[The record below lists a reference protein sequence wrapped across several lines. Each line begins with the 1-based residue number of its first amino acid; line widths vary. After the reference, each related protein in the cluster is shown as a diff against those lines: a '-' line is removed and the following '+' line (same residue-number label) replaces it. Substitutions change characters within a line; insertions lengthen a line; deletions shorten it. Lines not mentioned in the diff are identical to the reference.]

1 MSEYGDNII
10 SISDDE
16 GNDFEL
22 LVLDEAD
29 MNGVHY
35 LALTEAKNPE
45 EEENLEV
52 IILKVIQ
59 DEESGEDLLS
69 TVDSDDELEA
79 IYQIFEDQ
87 MFADDDGP
95 GMLYSRCCL
104 QASCRTCPQKLEAVT
119 AAGRHPTCRSVQVI
133 IGFTRSKRGFFMPPL
148 PFSRQIPGF
157 ISSFLSYFYELF

>member
-95 GMLYSRCCL
+95 
-104 QASCRTCPQKLEAVT
+104 EADD
-119 AAGRHPTCRSVQVI
+119 QDD
-133 IGFTRSKRGFFMPPL
+133 
-148 PFSRQIPGF
+148 
-157 ISSFLSYFYELF
+157 E

>member
-35 LALTEAKNPE
+35 LALTEAKNPDE
-45 EEENLEV
+45 DENLEV

-87 MFADDDGP
+87 MFADDDGVP
-95 GMLYSRCCL
+95 DDSDD
-104 QASCRTCPQKLEAVT
+104 E
-119 AAGRHPTCRSVQVI
+119 
-133 IGFTRSKRGFFMPPL
+133 
-148 PFSRQIPGF
+148 
-157 ISSFLSYFYELF
+157 

>member
-87 MFADDDGP
+87 MFADDDP
-95 GMLYSRCCL
+95 
-104 QASCRTCPQKLEAVT
+104 EADD
-119 AAGRHPTCRSVQVI
+119 QDD
-133 IGFTRSKRGFFMPPL
+133 
-148 PFSRQIPGF
+148 
-157 ISSFLSYFYELF
+157 E

>member
-45 EEENLEV
+45 EEKNLEV

-95 GMLYSRCCL
+95 
-104 QASCRTCPQKLEAVT
+104 EADD
-119 AAGRHPTCRSVQVI
+119 QDD
-133 IGFTRSKRGFFMPPL
+133 
-148 PFSRQIPGF
+148 
-157 ISSFLSYFYELF
+157 E

>member
-29 MNGVHY
+29 MNGVHF

-95 GMLYSRCCL
+95 
-104 QASCRTCPQKLEAVT
+104 EADD
-119 AAGRHPTCRSVQVI
+119 QDD
-133 IGFTRSKRGFFMPPL
+133 
-148 PFSRQIPGF
+148 
-157 ISSFLSYFYELF
+157 E

>member
-79 IYQIFEDQ
+79 IYQILEDQ

-95 GMLYSRCCL
+95 
-104 QASCRTCPQKLEAVT
+104 EADD
-119 AAGRHPTCRSVQVI
+119 QDD
-133 IGFTRSKRGFFMPPL
+133 
-148 PFSRQIPGF
+148 
-157 ISSFLSYFYELF
+157 E

>member
-16 GNDFEL
+16 GNDFVL

-95 GMLYSRCCL
+95 
-104 QASCRTCPQKLEAVT
+104 EADD
-119 AAGRHPTCRSVQVI
+119 QDD
-133 IGFTRSKRGFFMPPL
+133 
-148 PFSRQIPGF
+148 
-157 ISSFLSYFYELF
+157 E

>member
-22 LVLDEAD
+22 LVLDEATSGLDPAVRDDILD
-29 MNGVHY
+29 MLLDFVQ
-35 LALTEAKNPE
+35 

-95 GMLYSRCCL
+95 
-104 QASCRTCPQKLEAVT
+104 EADD
-119 AAGRHPTCRSVQVI
+119 QDD
-133 IGFTRSKRGFFMPPL
+133 
-148 PFSRQIPGF
+148 
-157 ISSFLSYFYELF
+157 E

>member
-35 LALTEAKNPE
+35 LALTEAKNP

-95 GMLYSRCCL
+95 
-104 QASCRTCPQKLEAVT
+104 EADD
-119 AAGRHPTCRSVQVI
+119 QDD
-133 IGFTRSKRGFFMPPL
+133 
-148 PFSRQIPGF
+148 
-157 ISSFLSYFYELF
+157 E

>member
-22 LVLDEAD
+22 LMLDEAD

-35 LALTEAKNPE
+35 LALTEAKNPD

-87 MFADDDGP
+87 MFADDDGVP
-95 GMLYSRCCL
+95 DDSDD
-104 QASCRTCPQKLEAVT
+104 E
-119 AAGRHPTCRSVQVI
+119 
-133 IGFTRSKRGFFMPPL
+133 
-148 PFSRQIPGF
+148 
-157 ISSFLSYFYELF
+157 

>member
-59 DEESGEDLLS
+59 DEESDEDLLS

-95 GMLYSRCCL
+95 
-104 QASCRTCPQKLEAVT
+104 EADD
-119 AAGRHPTCRSVQVI
+119 QDD
-133 IGFTRSKRGFFMPPL
+133 
-148 PFSRQIPGF
+148 
-157 ISSFLSYFYELF
+157 E

>member
-79 IYQIFEDQ
+79 SYQIFEDQ

-95 GMLYSRCCL
+95 
-104 QASCRTCPQKLEAVT
+104 EADD
-119 AAGRHPTCRSVQVI
+119 QDD
-133 IGFTRSKRGFFMPPL
+133 
-148 PFSRQIPGF
+148 
-157 ISSFLSYFYELF
+157 E

>member
-35 LALTEAKNPE
+35 LALTEAKNPD

-87 MFADDDGP
+87 MFADDDGVP
-95 GMLYSRCCL
+95 DDS
-104 QASCRTCPQKLEAVT
+104 ADE
-119 AAGRHPTCRSVQVI
+119 
-133 IGFTRSKRGFFMPPL
+133 
-148 PFSRQIPGF
+148 
-157 ISSFLSYFYELF
+157 

>member
-95 GMLYSRCCL
+95 
-104 QASCRTCPQKLEAVT
+104 EADD
-119 AAGRHPTCRSVQVI
+119 QDDD
-133 IGFTRSKRGFFMPPL
+133 
-148 PFSRQIPGF
+148 
-157 ISSFLSYFYELF
+157 

>member
-1 MSEYGDNII
+1 MSDYGDNII

-95 GMLYSRCCL
+95 
-104 QASCRTCPQKLEAVT
+104 EADD
-119 AAGRHPTCRSVQVI
+119 QDD
-133 IGFTRSKRGFFMPPL
+133 
-148 PFSRQIPGF
+148 
-157 ISSFLSYFYELF
+157 E

>member
-1 MSEYGDNII
+1 MREYGDNII

-87 MFADDDGP
+87 MFAEDDGP
-95 GMLYSRCCL
+95 
-104 QASCRTCPQKLEAVT
+104 EADD
-119 AAGRHPTCRSVQVI
+119 QDD
-133 IGFTRSKRGFFMPPL
+133 
-148 PFSRQIPGF
+148 
-157 ISSFLSYFYELF
+157 E

>member
-35 LALTEAKNPE
+35 RALTEAKNPE

-95 GMLYSRCCL
+95 
-104 QASCRTCPQKLEAVT
+104 EADD
-119 AAGRHPTCRSVQVI
+119 QDD
-133 IGFTRSKRGFFMPPL
+133 
-148 PFSRQIPGF
+148 
-157 ISSFLSYFYELF
+157 E

>member
-87 MFADDDGP
+87 MFADDDNP
-95 GMLYSRCCL
+95 
-104 QASCRTCPQKLEAVT
+104 QADDQDDE
-119 AAGRHPTCRSVQVI
+119 
-133 IGFTRSKRGFFMPPL
+133 
-148 PFSRQIPGF
+148 
-157 ISSFLSYFYELF
+157 

>member
-35 LALTEAKNPE
+35 LALTEAKNPD

-95 GMLYSRCCL
+95 AEDD
-104 QASCRTCPQKLEAVT
+104 QDDE
-119 AAGRHPTCRSVQVI
+119 
-133 IGFTRSKRGFFMPPL
+133 
-148 PFSRQIPGF
+148 
-157 ISSFLSYFYELF
+157 

>member
-22 LVLDEAD
+22 LVLEEAD

-45 EEENLEV
+45 AEENLEV

-95 GMLYSRCCL
+95 
-104 QASCRTCPQKLEAVT
+104 EADD
-119 AAGRHPTCRSVQVI
+119 QDD
-133 IGFTRSKRGFFMPPL
+133 
-148 PFSRQIPGF
+148 
-157 ISSFLSYFYELF
+157 E